1 MGLIL
6 GGLNFANIALY
17 IKAHMIFKD
26 TPSIVFAG
34 MNILVVVLG
43 VLSGVLLFKERLK
56 AYTWI
61 GLICG
66 IVAVLFLARA
76 MM

>member
-43 VLSGVLLFKERLK
+43 VLSGVVLFKERLK